1 MPITVPFVEHEESP
15 IETGNRDGDFQF
27 TRIFVTAW
35 DDRWNFV
42 NGMFTGGPIGLPM
55 IYGPGF
61 PGVFADTFSI
71 DKIAPNPRN
80 AIISDPQTSQL
91 SHNGEAKITIG
102 YKPMVPTEDGTLI
115 SYEMQEQGEFVTV
128 PSRGLKWA
136 SDNTALSSDVQAAY
150 ATTTTRHVITWSQV
164 VNPPWMVLSQCINH
178 VNSVPFFV
186 PVTKQLMA
194 AGTLLFAEKSASIS
208 LNTLGRTTWK
218 LTLTFLEK
226 AQTAY
231 STTGGAAIGGTTVYG
246 WNWQWREDIGDFDR
260 PVSGIGNGYTFQETD
275 LRRIFV

>member
-61 PGVFADTFSI
+61 SGVFADTFSI

-80 AIISDPQTSQL
+80 AIISDPQASQL

-136 SDNTALSSDVQAAY
+136 SDNDPLPADMQAAY
-150 ATTTTRHVITWSQV
+150 PTTTTRHVVTWSQV
-164 VNPPWMVLSQCINH
+164 RNPPWRVLSECINH
-178 VNSVPFFV
+178 VNSVDFMI
-186 PVTKQLMA
+186 PVTKQVLK
-194 AGTLLFAEKSASIS
+194 AGTLLFSEKSASIS
-208 LNTLGRTTWK
+208 LNTNGLTTWK

-231 STTGGAAIGGTTVYG
+231 SATGGAAIGGTTVYG
-246 WNWQWREDIGDFDR
+246 WNYQWREDTGDFDR
-260 PVSGIGNGYTFQETD
+260 PVSSVGGGYTFQTTD

>member
-35 DDRWNFV
+35 DDRWAFV

-55 IYGPGF
+55 IYGPAF
-61 PGVFADTFSI
+61 QGVFADTFNI
-71 DKIAPNPRN
+71 DKIAPNPRSTLI
-80 AIISDPQTSQL
+80 ADPQSSQL

-136 SDNTALSSDVQAAY
+136 SDNVALSSDVQAAY
-150 ATTTTRHVITWSQV
+150 AATTTRHVITWSQV
-164 VNPPWMVLSQCINH
+164 RNPPWMALSQCINH

-194 AGTLLFAEKSASIS
+194 AGSLLFAEKSASIS
-208 LNTLGRTTWK
+208 LNTLGITTWK

-260 PVSGIGNGYTFQETD
+260 PVSAIGNGYTFQETD
-275 LRRIFV
+275 FRRIFT

>member
-35 DDRWNFV
+35 DDRWSFV

-55 IYGPGF
+55 VYGPAW

-80 AIISDPQTSQL
+80 TIISDPQLSQL
-91 SHNGEAKITIG
+91 SHAGESKITIG

-128 PSRGLKWA
+128 PSRGLEWE
-136 SDNTALSSDVQAAY
+136 SDDAPLPADVSAAY
-150 ATTTTRHVITWSQV
+150 ATTTTRHVVTWSQV
-164 VNPPWMVLSQCINH
+164 RNPPWRVMSECINH
-178 VNSVPFFV
+178 VNSVEFRI
-186 PVTKQLMA
+186 PVTKQLLA

-208 LNTLGRTTWK
+208 LNTSGVTTWK

-226 AQTAY
+226 AQTAW
-231 STTGGAAIGGTTVYG
+231 SATGGASIGGTNVYG
-246 WNWQWREDIGDFDR
+246 WNWQWREEIGDFDR
-260 PVSGIGNGYTFQETD
+260 PKSAVGGAYTFQETD
-275 LRRIFV
+275 LLRIFQ